1 MIGGLAELRARLK
14 GRARLPRDLFPKST
28 VFDTYAFHYGGRKE
42 LQFNVGLDNGEL
54 RHGVAFSLETN
65 QTLPK
70 IDVLIP
76 KIGRFNNF
84 MELYAEKYADMRI
97 WYYDGDTS
105 SGYFMPASIPAVW
118 VQEGVFIF
126 LGRRQKVTEVDYDL
140 LLDDLDRLL
149 PLYRHVEGKG
159 DASGVFQSGSFRFL
173 PGFKRKVSTATMTRT
188 QKDLDM
194 MLRHNILQE
203 KLYQK
208 LAKKHGRNNVSVEQ
222 ASGVGTSIDL
232 VVRHGDEFWFY
243 EIKTADSPRA
253 CLRQAVG
260 QLLEYAF
267 WPGAHP
273 ANRLVVVG
281 ENAPDAES
289 TKYLETLKRRFRLPI
304 AYEHLAL
311 E

>member
-1 MIGGLAELRARLK
+1 
-14 GRARLPRDLFPKST
+14 
-28 VFDTYAFHYGGRKE
+28 
-42 LQFNVGLDNGEL
+42 
-54 RHGVAFSLETN
+54 
-65 QTLPK
+65 
-70 IDVLIP
+70 
-76 KIGRFNNF
+76 
-84 MELYAEKYADMRI
+84 MELYAEKYADMRT

-105 SGYFMPASIPAVW
+105 SGYFMPAPIPAEW

-126 LGRRQKVTEVDYDL
+126 LGRRQKVTEVNYDL

-159 DASGVFQSGSFRFL
+159 DAPSVFQSGPFRFL
-173 PGFKRKVSTATMTRT
+173 PGFKRKASTATVTRT

-203 KLYQK
+203 KLYRK

-232 VVRHGDEFWFY
+232 VVRHEDEFWFY

-273 ANRLVVVG
+273 ASRLVVVG
-281 ENAPDAES
+281 ENAPDAEG

-304 AYEHLAL
+304 AYEHLDL